1 MGEFKCDFRKERPKW
16 AGTFRHIPYLSH
28 AELAKLLPTC
38 TAFVLPSLEEGFAR
52 VVSEAMASGRPIVA
66 TYESGATTL
75 VKDGVE
81 GFIVRVRDP
90 MHIAEAMIRI
100 ATDAELNR
108 RMGEAVYQKG
118 AVRNTCRIMPTACW
132 RNTSAAWKAGVFLK

>member
-1 MGEFKCDFRKERPKW
+1 
-16 AGTFRHIPYLSH
+16 
-28 AELAKLLPTC
+28 
-38 TAFVLPSLEEGFAR
+38 
-52 VVSEAMASGRPIVA
+52 MASGRPIVA